1 MACHLS
7 GAKPVSES
15 VLGLLYIGPF
25 GANCSEICFKITTIL
40 MQENVIENI
49 VCKMEAILPW
59 LQCVA
64 VSSGCCALSAI
75 VDDREQ
81 LRDIYIDFFFN
92 EYSDVSNC
100 TCNQQGKSEGFDSC
114 DRPSNLKLDS
124 NRQFFRP

>member
-1 MACHLS
+1 
-7 GAKPVSES
+7 
-15 VLGLLYIGPF
+15 
-25 GANCSEICFKITTIL
+25 

-81 LRDIYIDFFFN
+81 LRDIYIDFFLMNIAMSAIVHVTKNKERFVTWNNRTFN
-92 EYSDVSNC
+92 RL
-100 TCNQQGKSEGFDSC
+100 QGFG
-114 DRPSNLKLDS
+114 RV
-124 NRQFFRP
+124 